1 MYRTLQVFQDS
12 ANKSNSLIRQPL
24 LNHTLPYHK
33 SLVSSSPLMKVWP
46 VWCLLLGC
54 FSPLFLFIFY
64 MGFASRL
71 FLSRITEQQDKG
83 MLSSL
88 PLPTAS
94 EFSKTITAESSPL
107 QIVSGR
113 TWTRNRWLLSAFCSN
128 FKDVIIITSGLIT
141 LVRHNQFPRN
151 CYWLVIGS
159 TEQTFKMWLLQL
171 RIVWT
176 SINKTFSAPRAKQE
190 WILHFFLARKPWRQ
204 KQVFWAK

>member
-1 MYRTLQVFQDS
+1 MSSFGLLFSIVF
-12 ANKSNSLIRQPL
+12 I
-24 LNHTLPYHK
+24 
-33 SLVSSSPLMKVWP
+33 
-46 VWCLLLGC
+46 
-54 FSPLFLFIFY
+54 IFY

-176 SINKTFSAPRAKQE
+176 SINKTFSAPSAKQE
-190 WILHFFLARKPWRQ
+190 WILRFFLARKPWRQ
-204 KQVFWAK
+204 KQIQFVGVLGKIIKWCNDNDFFPVTSFHNPCNVVCLVDIVVAHNMSNSKCQ